1 MSKMDEITHN
11 NLPEAVRHILM
22 DVQEIKKLLL
32 NKSVSQRPDAEH
44 NNGENDILSV
54 ADVAKKL
61 GLEKGTVYN
70 LTHKRQIP
78 YFKRGGR
85 IYFDKNEIND
95 RIRTDRRKTVQEL
108 QNETNQW

>member
-1 MSKMDEITHN
+1 MSKIDVITFD
-11 NLPEAVRHILM
+11 NLPEAVSHLMM
-22 DVQEIKKLLL
+22 DVEVIKNLLL
-32 NKSVSQRPDAEH
+32 NQSATRKPDAE
-44 NNGENDILSV
+44 NNDDVNDILNV

-95 RIRTDRRKTVQEL
+95 WIRTDRRKTVREL
-108 QNETNQW
+108 QNEANQW